1 MDYATLKGLKPSEFE
16 GTADGY
22 QTTSDM
28 AGRARQALERRIAA
42 QMRESLEGEAA
53 TAAYN
58 QLRNLS
64 ENFHY
69 VEVECGLVSTALNAL
84 AFDLRAAK
92 KKLDAAIED
101 AQAEKLTV
109 NADGSV
115 SYPPGGDKVDGKTPK
130 GGKVTGSA
138 RAHESG
144 APIDPGN
151 DANDIAD
158 ALDRQAGNQHPNPYF
173 SRAIEYADRIAQ
185 AVQEATEADER
196 WAPKL
201 RKLKADD
208 DLNVSDK
215 DWIDTDKD
223 TVGVRSGA
231 KDYLD
236 HIKRPPGDGSPKE
249 NAEWWKGLSQD
260 EKDAYIALH
269 SKAVGGMNGLPAA
282 ARDEANRTH
291 LDVMH
296 AKYQEELKAIPEEPL
311 VKYKTIPGSGGY
323 PVQVFTDEYA
333 KWYYKYNDRRD
344 HLNAALDGMEAIQK
358 RFDETGGKKH
368 IPEAYLLGFDPE
380 KNDGRVIMATG
391 NPDTADHTA
400 VYVPGTKT
408 HIGSIGGDLD
418 RGERLWMESNKLD
431 PTSKVSTI
439 TWLGYDAPD
448 AIPDARHDKY
458 AAAAAPHLRQF
469 LDGNR
474 AAHEA
479 ATGDHGHTTLIG
491 HSYGS
496 TVIGD
501 ATKSHTSYDPH
512 GGALPV
518 GDIFAAG
525 SPGMQVGHAS
535 DLGIGSEH
543 VWAMK
548 AGGVGGDDWWVRE
561 GGRKVGLGGDGNIP
575 TDPEFGAHLVKSGV
589 EGHGDYWDDETI
601 ALRNQAAVIT
611 GSYDRVQYD

>member
-1 MDYATLKGLKPSEFE
+1 MDYATLTALEPTEFE
-16 GTADGY
+16 DAANGY
-22 QTTSDM
+22 QSSSNM
-28 AGRARQALERRIAA
+28 AGQAREALERQIAA
-42 QMRESLEGEAA
+42 KMREALEGAAA
-53 TAAYN
+53 TAAYD
-58 QLRNLS
+58 QLRNLA

-69 VEVECGLVSTALNAL
+69 VEVQCGLVSTALNAL
-84 AFDLRAAK
+84 AFDLRSAK
-92 KKLDAAIED
+92 AKLDAAVKG

-115 SYPPGGDKVDGKTPK
+115 SYPPGGDEVDGKAPE

-138 RAHESG
+138 RADESG
-144 APIDPGN
+144 APIDPGK
-151 DANDIAD
+151 DANDIAG
-158 ALDRQAGNQHPNPYF
+158 ALDRQAANQHPNPYF
-173 SRAIEYADRIAQ
+173 GRAVEYADRIVQ
-185 AVQEATEADER
+185 AVKEATEADEL

-201 RKLKADD
+201 RALKADD
-208 DLNVSDK
+208 DLVVSDE
-215 DWIDTDKD
+215 DWIDAAKD
-223 TVGVRSGA
+223 TSGVRSGA

-236 HIKRPPGDGSPKE
+236 HIKHPPEHGSPKD
-249 NAEWWKGLSQD
+249 NAAWWKGLSQD

-269 SKAVGGMNGLPAA
+269 PTAVGGMDGLPAVV
-282 ARDEANRTH
+282 RDEANRTR
-291 LDVMH
+291 LDEMR
-296 AKYQEELKAIPEEPL
+296 AQYQQERDAIPPEPL
-311 VKYKTIPGSGGY
+311 VKYRTLNSGGY

-333 KWYYKYNDRRD
+333 RWYYKHKERRD
-344 HLNAALDGMEAIQK
+344 HLDAALDGMDAIQE

-418 RGERLWMESNKLD
+418 RGERLWAESNKLS
-431 PTSKVSTI
+431 PNSKVSTI

-479 ATGDHGHTTLIG
+479 ATGGHAHTTVIG

-518 GDIFAAG
+518 DDIIAAG

-535 DLGIGSEH
+535 DLGIGSDH

-548 AGGVGGDDWWVRE
+548 AGGMGGDDWWVRE
-561 GGRKVGLGGDGNIP
+561 GGRTVGLGGDGNIP
-575 TDPEFGAHLVKSGV
+575 TDPEFGAHLIRSGV
-589 EGHGDYWDDETI
+589 QGHGDYWDDETT

-611 GSYDRVQYD
+611 GSHDKVEYD